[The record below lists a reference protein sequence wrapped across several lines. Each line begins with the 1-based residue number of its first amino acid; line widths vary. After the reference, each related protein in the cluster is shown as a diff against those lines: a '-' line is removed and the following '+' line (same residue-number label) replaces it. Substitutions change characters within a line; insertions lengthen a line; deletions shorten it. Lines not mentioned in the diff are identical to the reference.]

1 MTHSNNSRVAI
12 LAGASGLVGR
22 ELQQLLRENSAYVAV
37 HSLVRRVSSTAATDP
52 KLHELVVSFDNLP
65 QLPASDDVFIALGT
79 TIKVAGSEA
88 AFRRVDYDYVLAV
101 ARAGRASGARR
112 LGIVSA
118 LGADAK
124 SRVFYNRV
132 KGEVEDAVS
141 TLGYESVVIA
151 QPSLLL
157 GDREA
162 LGQPTR
168 GGEVWAR
175 RLLGPLSRFIPA
187 SFRPVQARAVAAVLC
202 SAMLRGTPG
211 TIVVPSRDMHVAAS
225 L

>member
-1 MTHSNNSRVAI
+1 MTNSTPKVAV

-22 ELQQLLRENSAYVAV
+22 ELQQLLCENSAYAAV
-37 HSLVRRVSSTAATDP
+37 YSLVRRVTAAAAP
-52 KLHELVVSFDNLP
+52 SAKLHQQVVNFDDLP
-65 QLPASDDVFIALGT
+65 QLPACDDVFIALGT

-101 ARAGRASGARR
+101 ARAGRAVGATR

-132 KGEVEDAVS
+132 KGEMQDAAS
-141 TLGYESVVIA
+141 ALGYESVVFA

-168 GGEVWAR
+168 GGEVWAQ
-175 RLLGPLSRFIPA
+175 RLLGPVVGLIPA
-187 SFRPVQARAVAAVLC
+187 SFRPVRARNVAAALLQ
-202 SAMLRGTPG
+202 ALLRGAQG
-211 TIVVPSRDMHVAAS
+211 TTVVPSRRMHDVT
-225 L
+225 LG